1 MKLAGVAAI
10 AFALLLQTEPA
21 SAAACSE
28 ADIRVMQ
35 KEGLSKSAID
45 RICTSAPVKP
55 PAAAAT
61 GTKGGSNRCQT
72 IVTACFIAQ
81 AAPAGAACWC
91 ASPGGP
97 VAGRVQP

>member
-35 KEGLSKSAID
+35 KEGLNKSAID
-45 RICTSAPVKP
+45 RICTAAPSKP
-55 PAAAAT
+55 SAAA
-61 GTKGGSNRCQT
+61 GKGVSNRCQT
-72 IVTACFIAQ
+72 IITTCFIGQ
-81 AAPAGAACWC
+81 SAPVGAACWC
-91 ASPGGP
+91 ASPNGP